1 MSKRFGDYAVADVH
15 YNANACSDNVR
26 CDACT
31 RNRRPDDD
39 ANPVSAKRVDVGK
52 GSILAGTA
60 EGIRGFV
67 QGDALGVAK
76 RLILQLQYVV

>member
-1 MSKRFGDYAVADVH
+1 MSKRFGDYEVAIVH
-15 YNANACSDNVR
+15 HNANVCGDNVR
-26 CDACT
+26 RDACT
-31 RNRRPDDD
+31 RDRRPDDD

-67 QGDALGVAK
+67 QGDALGAAK

>member
-1 MSKRFGDYAVADVH
+1 MCG
-15 YNANACSDNVR
+15 DNVR
-26 CDACT
+26 RDARTRNACA

-67 QGDALGVAK
+67 QGDALGTTK

>member
-1 MSKRFGDYAVADVH
+1 MCG
-15 YNANACSDNVR
+15 DNVR
-26 CDACT
+26 RDARTRNVCT